1 MAANK
6 FLLVENFTW
15 LINRLMAFPGGYAN
29 GTQFTH
35 KKMPNIK
42 GGPRRELR
50 KTRHFPTEYTVTHLG
65 KQIVKFGSTPI
76 ECDKWKVTHNDFKDP
91 GMGEKFPAPPDG
103 GHTVM
108 ITSVDSMANQTAPR
122 YYVSCSCMDFDTTF
136 LQKLVDAGYTNDPGN
151 IKPASTGPGA
161 KKLDSAICKH
171 IYAVI
176 VDQYQKSV
184 ALEKGVEVANAA
196 IMPWTGS
203 SVPAPIPPTQ
213 SVTAQ
218 PQVPTRDK
226 KTEYSKLIA
235 ATLKRL
241 SNSSSNS
248 INAYKSP
255 NDAAKHYRKYKFMVK
270 WYGKSWAIVFTNPA
284 LNPFPPDPND
294 KNQFKEMV
302 PIYIRTSTGMKPS
315 PYSPLSVYS
324 YFTKDELKDLIRT
337 NSKEIQQPQIARLK
351 SILGIKPTTPDSSW
365 LTESL
370 EVEVSIMNSLLETL

>member
-1 MAANK
+1 MATNK

-15 LINRLMAFPGGYAN
+15 LVNRLKAFPGGYAN

-35 KKMPNIK
+35 RMMPNVK
-42 GGPRRELR
+42 GGPRREVR
-50 KTRHFPTEYTVTHLG
+50 KDRHFQTEYTVTPMG
-65 KQIVKFGSTPI
+65 KQVVNFGSTPI
-76 ECDKWKVTHNDFKDP
+76 ECDKWKVNHNDFKDP
-91 GMGEKFPAPPDG
+91 GMGEKFPKPQDG

-108 ITSVDSMANQTAPR
+108 ITSVDSMSNQTATR

-151 IKPASTGPGA
+151 IPPASAGPNA
-161 KKLDSAICKH
+161 KKLEAAICKH

-176 VDQYQKSV
+176 VDTHQKSL
-184 ALEKGVEVANAA
+184 ALEKGVEVANAD

-203 SVPAPIPPTQ
+203 TPPPPVPAAPTTPP
-213 SVTAQ
+213 VA
-218 PQVPTRDK
+218 PTRDK
-226 KTEYSKLIA
+226 KAEYAKLIA

-241 SNSSSNS
+241 SNASSNS

-255 NDAAKHYRKYKFMVK
+255 SDAPKHYRKYKFMVK
-270 WYGKSWAIVFTNPA
+270 WYGKGWAIVFTNPA

-302 PIYIRTSTGMKPS
+302 PIYTRTATGMKPS

-324 YFTKDELKDLIRT
+324 YFTKDELKELIR
-337 NSKEIQQPQIARLK
+337 NSSKEIQQPQIVRLK
-351 SILGIKPTTPDSSW
+351 SILGIKPTTPESSW

-370 EVEVSIMNSLLETL
+370 EFEVSIMNTLREML

>member
-15 LINRLMAFPGGYAN
+15 LINRLTAFPGGLAN

-35 KKMPNIK
+35 RKMPNVK

-50 KTRHFPTEYTVTHLG
+50 KDRHFQTEYTVTPMG
-65 KQIVKFGSTPI
+65 KQVIHFGSTPI
-76 ECDKWKVTHNDFKDP
+76 ECDKWKVNHNEFKDP
-91 GMGEKFPAPPDG
+91 GMGEKFPNPQEG

-108 ITSVDSMANQTAPR
+108 ITSVDSIANHSASR

-136 LQKLVDAGYTNDPGN
+136 LQKLVDSGYTKDPGN
-151 IKPASTGPGA
+151 IPSASVGPNA

-176 VDQYQKSV
+176 VDTHQKS
-184 ALEKGVEVANAA
+184 LFIEKGVEVANAA
-196 IMPWTGS
+196 IMPWSGVLTPKPIAP
-203 SVPAPIPPTQ
+203 PAP
-213 SVTAQ
+213 V
-218 PQVPTRDK
+218 RDK
-226 KTEYSKLIA
+226 KDEYGKLIA

-241 SNSSSNS
+241 SNASSDS

-255 NDAAKHYRKYKFMVK
+255 SDAAKHYRKYKFMVK
-270 WYGKSWAIVFTNPA
+270 WYGKGWAIVFTNPA
-284 LNPFPPDPND
+284 LNPFPPDPAD

-302 PIYIRTSTGMKPS
+302 PIYTRTATGMKPS
-315 PYSPLSVYS
+315 PYSPILVYA
-324 YFTKDELKDLIRT
+324 YFTKDELKELIRN
-337 NSKEIQQPQIARLK
+337 NSKEIQQPQITRLK
-351 SILGIKPTTPDSSW
+351 SILGIKPTTPESSW

-370 EVEVSIMNSLLETL
+370 EFEISVMNTLMGVL